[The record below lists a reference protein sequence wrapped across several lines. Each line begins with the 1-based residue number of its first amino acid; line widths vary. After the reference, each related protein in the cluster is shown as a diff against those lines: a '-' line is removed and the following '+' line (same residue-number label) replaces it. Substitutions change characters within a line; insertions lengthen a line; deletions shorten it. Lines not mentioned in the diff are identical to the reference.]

1 MKTVVYS
8 DRATKQ
14 LDALPPQAREQ
25 VMGAIDRYAMR
36 GIGDVKKLTARDS
49 YRLRVGSYRVIFDE
63 DQVTVIAVYVGRR
76 DTTTYK

>member
-14 LDALPPQAREQ
+14 LDALPHQAREQ
-25 VMGAIDRYAMR
+25 VIGAVDRYAMS
-36 GIGDVKKLTARDS
+36 GIGDVKKLTGRES

-63 DQVTVIAVYVGRR
+63 DQVTVIAVQIGRR
-76 DTTTYK
+76 DTTTYR